1 MQGNLSS
8 SAQAYYRQMEALR
21 TPDLIGDA
29 PSFGATPFEPT
40 SFVDAS
46 GASGGDTDDAKAVRK
61 PFLGELVNVG
71 GLAERDRGAL
81 PR

>member
-8 SAQAYYRQMEALR
+8 YAQAFNRQMETLR

-40 SFVDAS
+40 SFVNAN
-46 GASGGDTDDAKAVRK
+46 GTSGGDTDDAN
-61 PFLGELVNVG
+61 PDIPPGSIL
-71 GLAERDRGAL
+71 RDRAGTLRVVLPAL
-81 PR
+81 R

>member
-21 TPDLIGDA
+21 TPDLIGAA

-40 SFVDAS
+40 SFVNAN
-46 GASGGDTDDAKAVRK
+46 GTSGGDTDDAN
-61 PFLGELVNVG
+61 PDIPPGSIL
-71 GLAERDRGAL
+71 RDRAGTLRVVLPAL
-81 PR
+81 R